1 MVKLVNMFTAI
12 YFYSLYGNIDVN
24 HGNYVL
30 INNHGHNIL
39 ELYNVLIKARLT
51 TSNHDSQI
59 KT

>member
-1 MVKLVNMFTAI
+1 MHMSNGKTCKHVTAI

-51 TSNHDSQI
+51 TSNHD
-59 KT
+59 